1 MHPRSGYDADVAED
15 GDADALREA
24 MKKVAVELKRADI
37 QFALAGGYAAFARGG
52 PESDHDVDFYLR
64 EEDVQ
69 SAEKALDKAGLRVE
83 YPPEDW
89 LVKVYD
95 GDAMVDLIHSPT
107 DLKVTAE
114 MLDRADDIQ
123 VDSVEMPV
131 LSATDLM
138 LSKLLALTEHYCD
151 FASLFPVVRAL
162 REQLDWP
169 RLGQETAGNP
179 YAQAFLGLVAELGLT
194 CQ

>member
-1 MHPRSGYDADVAED
+1 
-15 GDADALREA
+15 

-64 EEDVQ
+64 EEDIQ
-69 SAEKALDKAGLRVE
+69 SAEKVLDKAGLRVE

-107 DLKVTAE
+107 DLKVTAGK
-114 MLDRADDIQ
+114 LDPADDLQGAPGQ
-123 VDSVEMPV
+123 VP
-131 LSATDLM
+131 
-138 LSKLLALTEHYCD
+138 
-151 FASLFPVVRAL
+151 RAFGA
-162 REQLDWP
+162 R
-169 RLGQETAGNP
+169 
-179 YAQAFLGLVAELGLT
+179 
-194 CQ
+194 

>member
-1 MHPRSGYDADVAED
+1 
-15 GDADALREA
+15 

-37 QFALAGGYAAFARGG
+37 PLALAGGYAAFARGG
-52 PESDHDVDFYLR
+52 PESDHDVDFYLPP
-64 EEDVQ
+64 DDPPN
-69 SAEKALDKAGLRVE
+69 AEKALDNAGLRVE

-95 GDAMVDLIHSPT
+95 GEAMVDLIHSPT
-107 DLKVTAE
+107 DLKVTTE
-114 MLDRADDIQ
+114 LLDRADEIA
-123 VDSVEMPV
+123 VDSAEMPV

-138 LSKLLALTEHYCD
+138 LSKLLALDEHYCD

-162 REQLDWP
+162 REQMDWP
-169 RLGQETAGNP
+169 RLGRDTAHNP
-179 YAQAFLGLVAELGLT
+179 FAQAFLGLVAELVLT

>member
-1 MHPRSGYDADVAED
+1 LHRQPGYDACVADD

-24 MKKVAVELKRADI
+24 MKKVAVELKRAEI
-37 QFALAGGYAAFARGG
+37 PFALAGGYAAFARGG

-64 EEDVQ
+64 EDDVQ
-69 SAEKALDKAGLRVE
+69 AAEKALDNAGLRVE
-83 YPPEDW
+83 YPAEDW

-107 DLKVTAE
+107 DLKVTTE
-114 MLDRADDIQ
+114 LLDRADEIQ
-123 VDSVEMPV
+123 VDSVQMPV
-131 LSATDLM
+131 LAATDLL
-138 LSKLLALTEHYCD
+138 LSKLLALDEHYCD

-162 REQLDWP
+162 REQIEWP
-169 RLGQETAGNP
+169 RLGRETAGNP
-179 YAQAFLGLVAELGLT
+179 YAQSFLGLVAELGLT